1 MTLFPLPP
9 DFSQQ
14 NIYIFKDICIYFF
27 KKDFIL
33 SYVTE
38 IYNKHN
44 YWCIDFSWKN
54 E

>member
-1 MTLFPLPP
+1 MIT
-9 DFSQQ
+9 
-14 NIYIFKDICIYFF
+14 
-27 KKDFIL
+27 IL

-44 YWCIDFSWKN
+44 YWCIDKHQTAIYKQIPNFLWKN